1 MNRHHAPFRLGIFGA
16 SGYGKTEWCLRW
28 LRTER
33 AACRFIFDPEG
44 EFAHALGSYGAGTPA
59 QMAEQMRSGW
69 CIFDPAPMFGGNWP
83 DAFEFF
89 CHFAFESAKTF
100 RGRKLFIVDEVWR
113 YTRTTTLSPAVE
125 NLVFTGRRQE
135 LDFVVIGQMPNR
147 VHNAIRDSLTDVVCF
162 ALMDAGALEFPTNY
176 GFDPE
181 TLRRLP
187 RFEWLRRDK
196 AGNETRSVHAG
207 PAGKRK
213 THRSSNQIG
222 NRRK

>member
-1 MNRHHAPFRLGIFGA
+1 VNRHHPPFRLGIFGA

-28 LRTER
+28 LRKER
-33 AACRFIFDPEG
+33 AACRFIFDAEG
-44 EFAHALGSYGAGTPA
+44 EFAHAFGSYGAGTPA
-59 QMAEQMRSGW
+59 QMAEQMNSGW

-83 DAFEFF
+83 AAFEYF
-89 CHFAFESAKTF
+89 CHFAFEASRTF

-113 YTRTTTLSPAVE
+113 YTRTTNLSPAVE

-147 VHNAIRDSLTDVVCF
+147 IHNAIRDSLTDVVCF
-162 ALMDAGALEFPTNY
+162 ALMDAGALEFPTDY

-187 RFEWLRRDK
+187 RFEWIRRDK
-196 AGNETRSVHAG
+196 SGTQTRSAHAS

-222 NRRK
+222 NGRE